1 MQGFLHEYGGK
12 GKCCN
17 LGVMGSCPTEFR
29 GHGGMSHRIQDLCSG
44 ILGREGSSYSTF
56 NECPASVILHGMFSS

>member
-17 LGVMGSCPTEFR
+17 LGVMGSCPTELG
-29 GHGGMSHRIQDLCSG
+29 GHVPQNSG
-44 ILGREGSSYSTF
+44 PMQWHIREGGVELF
-56 NECPASVILHGMFSS
+56 HF